1 MFRGNPPY
9 GRLLAI
15 RNPYIESTREDPR
28 SATCFDQISL
38 IEGPVYSVSLSNFKW
53 KILSPN
59 STSTTSKDVKKF
71 QKLMGKFFMELS
83 I

>member
-71 QKLMGKFFMELS
+71 QKLMGKFFLELS